1 MQSPPPKKRTRVSA
15 VLTRNLLL
23 KENSS
28 LPLTPYNNRSGQ
40 LTVAAVPEQPCVTIS
55 CTADKPK
62 SLQRRTQLHCDYMGH
77 KDLVSAVTAKR
88 IGEKNTRMANCFK
101 GVHHVCPRPTQTACT
116 SSGLQ
121 THERFPNVLLKWSRR
136 ARLRQPLLYSQGPQ
150 PHTRTPP
157 VSFRVPSHG
166 DHHGTWSSSPPCAY
180 DGPKAQVHPPPRPP
194 PVPLGDTNSFSL

>member
-1 MQSPPPKKRTRVSA
+1 MSPSAAQLTSPRASKDALSATVITWATKTSFSA
-15 VLTRNLLL
+15 V
-23 KENSS
+23 
-28 LPLTPYNNRSGQ
+28 
-40 LTVAAVPEQPCVTIS
+40 A
-55 CTADKPK
+55 
-62 SLQRRTQLHCDYMGH
+62 
-77 KDLVSAVTAKR
+77 AKR

-180 DGPKAQVHPPPRPP
+180 DCPKAQVHPPPAPHLPP
-194 PVPLGDTNSFSL
+194 LVTRILSKSVIGGCVFCHLLGGD